1 MIRNW
6 SIAQKLTL
14 IFALGPLALI
24 IIGFIAYRNTI
35 ATIEARGVVEH
46 TFQVRATLERLA
58 TQAVNAET
66 GQRGYILT
74 GDDSYLAPYREG
86 TTGFE
91 SDLAVFARLTADNP
105 HQQDRA
111 RSLQALFAEKQREL
125 ALTIALRRERGLG
138 PALAVIRTGRGKAT
152 MDQIRV
158 LLQAA
163 DKEED
168 QLQGIR
174 DAAARSA
181 SEATMNVIV
190 FGTLGT
196 VVVLVILGIFAI
208 RSLTAPIE
216 QAIAALSAATA
227 EIVAGT
233 TQQAAGVQEQ
243 ASAVTETVATVEE
256 IAQTAEQSNERAKAV
271 ADSSQRAAQGGA
283 VGRKSVENTIAVM
296 SDVKSRTESI
306 AQSILSLAEQ
316 AQAIGDI
323 IMVVNDVAEQ
333 TNILALNA
341 SIEATRAGEQGKG
354 FSVVA
359 AEIKALAEQ
368 SKKATVQVRQI
379 LGEIQKSTNGAV
391 MATEQGTKSVDDA
404 MRIVNEADDAI
415 RLLVETIVEAAQA
428 SNAISTSAG
437 QQTVGMS
444 QIQSAM
450 RNINQATTQN
460 LASTQ
465 QAEQAA
471 RNLEFIGSR
480 LRVLLRGANANGVA
494 G

>member
-1 MIRNW
+1 MRNW
-6 SIAQKLTL
+6 SIARKLAL

-24 IIGFIAYRNTI
+24 IIGLIAYRNTI
-35 ATIEARGVVEH
+35 ALLEAREIVAH
-46 TFQVRATLERLA
+46 TYQVRATLARLS
-58 TQAVNAET
+58 TQVVNAET
-66 GQRGYILT
+66 GQRGYLLT

-86 TTGFE
+86 TVGFQN
-91 SDLAVFARLTADNP
+91 DLALFTRLTADNP
-105 HQQDRA
+105 HEVDRA
-111 RSLQALFAEKQREL
+111 RTLQGLFAEKEREL
-125 ALTIALRRERGLG
+125 AQTIALRRARGFG
-138 PALAVIRTGRGKAT
+138 AALAVVRSGRGKAT

-158 LLQAA
+158 VLQAA
-163 DKEED
+163 DREED
-168 QLQGIR
+168 QLQVIR
-174 DAAARSA
+174 DAAALSA
-181 SEATMNVIV
+181 SEATMNVII

-196 VVVLVILGIFAI
+196 VLLLVILGAFAI
-208 RSLTAPIE
+208 RSLSAPIE

-256 IAQTAEQSNERAKAV
+256 IAQTAEQSNDRAKAV

-296 SDVKSRTESI
+296 SDVKARTESI

-379 LGEIQKSTNGAV
+379 LGQIQKSTNGAV
-391 MATEQGTKSVDDA
+391 MATEQGTKSVDEA

-415 RLLVETIVEAAQA
+415 RLLVETIIEAAQA
-428 SNAISTSAG
+428 STAISTSAG
-437 QQTVGMS
+437 QQVMGMS

-450 RNINQATTQN
+450 RNINQATSQN

-480 LRVLLRGANANGVA
+480 LRVLLRGANGVA
-494 G
+494 AG